1 MKDKSF
7 IIRESRMDETGRIM
21 DIHRAAFD
29 VAEGE
34 TIAQLVS
41 EMLADPTAMPLSSLV
56 AEGDGALLGHV
67 LFTAVHVVEGGKA
80 FPGQI
85 LAPLA
90 VRPGVQGQGVGG
102 ALVSEGLQRLS
113 ANGVGLVFVLGHP
126 SYYPRFGFE
135 SAGPHGFDSPHAI
148 PGEAAEAWMVL
159 ELQPGH
165 IGRIRGR
172 VRCCEALNHPRHW
185 RE

>member
-1 MKDKSF
+1 MKDNGF

-34 TIAQLVS
+34 TIARLVA
-41 EMLADPTAMPLSSLV
+41 EMLADRTAMPLCSLV
-56 AEGDGALLGHV
+56 AEGDGVLMGHV

-90 VRPGVQGQGVGG
+90 VRPEVQGRGIGG
-102 ALVSEGLQRLS
+102 SLIREGLQILG
-113 ANGVGLVFVLGHP
+113 AKGVGLVFVLGHP

-135 SAGPHGFDSPHAI
+135 PAGPHGLEAPHPIA
-148 PGEAAEAWMVL
+148 GEAAEAWMVL
-159 ELQPGH
+159 ELQPGQ
-165 IGRIRGR
+165 IGRIRGE
-172 VRCCEALNHPRHW
+172 VRCCKALNHPQHW

>member
-1 MKDKSF
+1 M
-7 IIRESRMDETGRIM
+7 EEAGRIM

-34 TIAQLVS
+34 TIARLVS

-56 AEGDGALLGHV
+56 ADGDGALLGHV
-67 LFTAVHVVEGGKA
+67 LFTAVHVVDGSKT

-90 VRPGVQGQGVGG
+90 VRPEAQGSGIGSS
-102 ALVSEGLQRLS
+102 LVREGLQILGAR
-113 ANGVGLVFVLGHP
+113 GVGLVFVLGHP
-126 SYYPRFGFE
+126 SYYPRFGFGP
-135 SAGPHGFDSPHAI
+135 AGPHGLDTPHAI
-148 PGEAAEAWMVL
+148 PCEAAEAWMVL

-172 VRCCEALNHPRHW
+172 VRCCEALNHPQHW